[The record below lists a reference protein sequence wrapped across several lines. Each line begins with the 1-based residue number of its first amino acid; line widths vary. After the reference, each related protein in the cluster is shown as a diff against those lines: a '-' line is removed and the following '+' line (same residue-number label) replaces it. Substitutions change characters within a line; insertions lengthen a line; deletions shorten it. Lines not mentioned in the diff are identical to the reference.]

1 MHTGGGYAHQSDL
14 GDIGVPTHDA
24 RTGHGLQSGLG
35 PLHPL
40 LVVRR
45 AAHTGSALGSHS
57 DWVILA
63 GHCSE
68 APQTQG
74 SEEEAEGSLVLP
86 SGELGGH
93 VCGQCQFF
101 ITQWKATGI

>member
-1 MHTGGGYAHQSDL
+1 MSTNQILETLGSLHTMPGQA
-14 GDIGVPTHDA
+14 
-24 RTGHGLQSGLG
+24 TGCSLDLG

-45 AAHTGSALGSHS
+45 AAHTGSALGGHS
-57 DWVILA
+57 DRVILA
-63 GHCSE
+63 EHCSE

-74 SEEEAEGSLVLP
+74 SEEEAEGSLESP
-86 SGELGGH
+86 PGEHLW
-93 VCGQCQFF
+93 GQGQLF

>member
-1 MHTGGGYAHQSDL
+1 MPTSQILETSGSLHTMPGQA
-14 GDIGVPTHDA
+14 
-24 RTGHGLQSGLG
+24 TGCSLDLG

-86 SGELGGH
+86 SGELRGH

>member
-1 MHTGGGYAHQSDL
+1 MPTNQILETSGSLHTMPGQA
-14 GDIGVPTHDA
+14 
-24 RTGHGLQSGLG
+24 TGCSLDLG

-74 SEEEAEGSLVLP
+74 SEEEAEGSLVSP

-93 VCGQCQFF
+93 VWGQCQFF

>member
-1 MHTGGGYAHQSDL
+1 MPTNQILETSGSLHTRPGQA
-14 GDIGVPTHDA
+14 
-24 RTGHGLQSGLG
+24 TGCSLDLG

-40 LVVRR
+40 LVVRQ
-45 AAHTGSALGSHS
+45 AAHTGSALGGHS
-57 DWVILA
+57 DRVILA

-68 APQTQG
+68 APQSQG
-74 SEEEAEGSLVLP
+74 SEEEAEGSLVSP

-93 VCGQCQFF
+93 VWGQCQFF

>member
-1 MHTGGGYAHQSDL
+1 MHTGGGYVHQSDL
-14 GDIGVPTHDA
+14 GDTGVPTHNA
-24 RTGHGLQSGLG
+24 RTGLDLG

-45 AAHTGSALGSHS
+45 AAHTGSALGGHS
-57 DWVILA
+57 DRVILA
-63 GHCSE
+63 EHCPE

-74 SEEEAEGSLVLP
+74 SEEEAEGSLISP
-86 SGELGGH
+86 PGEYL
-93 VCGQCQFF
+93 CGQCQLF